1 MKSDKKGD
9 KNDKKSKKDKHEKK
23 HVDKKQKKI
32 EKKESKKELKKEK
45 IFEIIED
52 EEIEGALRA
61 ENYGM
66 LMRLLEDKDKE
77 IMEIF
82 NNFV

>member
-1 MKSDKKGD
+1 MTKRARKISMRRSMLR
-9 KNDKKSKKDKHEKK
+9 KNR
-23 HVDKKQKKI
+23 KKI

-52 EEIEGALRA
+52 EEIEGALRV
-61 ENYGM
+61 ENYGI